1 MHRKL
6 IGLTI
11 LGLYFLVLAVAITNG
26 PLISYQSLLLG
37 LIGLIVI
44 TLAISSVAK
53 SIKLLDTPNED
64 RKRHQGSIPLIG
76 GIIIY
81 ISIIYGT
88 FVFGVDSFYRVII
101 ISLIPILIIGT
112 LDGIE
117 YIKTPISLRVIAQ
130 ILSSWII
137 IIFTDVYLKDLGDV
151 FGLGVISLNQLGI
164 PITIFCVVGV
174 CNAFNMLDGMDGLT
188 GSVTV
193 VIITSLLVLLYL
205 NNIVYN
211 WGLVLILSI
220 LIFLAFNLSFFGD
233 KQKIFLGDH
242 GSTGLGHIVA
252 WNLIYL
258 SQETDLIT
266 PVSSLWFIFY
276 PLTDAI
282 LIIIRRVRS
291 SKSIFHSDR
300 KHLHYYLSDLG
311 FSNLSILSVIFLIS
325 SLAALFA
332 VVSNYWQLKEYF
344 ALYAYFTLVI
354 FLIILGL
361 TKPEKF

>member
-1 MHRKL
+1 MSRKL

-11 LGLYFLVLAVAITNG
+11 LGLYLLVLAVAITNG

-44 TLAISSVAK
+44 TLATSSVAK
-53 SIKLLDTPNED
+53 VIKLLDTPNKE
-64 RKRHQGSIPLIG
+64 RKSHRGSVPLIG
-76 GIIIY
+76 GLIIY

-88 FVFGVDSFYRVII
+88 FVFGVDPFYRVII

-137 IIFTDVYLKDLGDV
+137 IIFTDVYLKDLGDL
-151 FGLGVISLNQLGI
+151 FGLGTISLNQLGI

-193 VIITSLLVLLYL
+193 VIITALLILLYL

-276 PLTDAI
+276 PLTDTI

-311 FSNLSILSVIFLIS
+311 FSDFSILSIIILIS
-325 SLAALFA
+325 SLAAFFA
-332 VVSNYWQLKEYF
+332 VGSNYWELKEYF
-344 ALYAYFTLVI
+344 VFYTYFTLVI

>member
-1 MHRKL
+1 MYRKL

-11 LGLYFLVLAVAITNG
+11 LGVYLLVLAVAITNG
-26 PLISYQSLLLG
+26 PLVSYQSLLLG

-44 TLAISSVAK
+44 TSLISSLAK
-53 SIKLLDTPNED
+53 NIKLLDTPNEK
-64 RKRHQGSIPLIG
+64 RKNHQGSIPLIG

-88 FVFGVDSFYRVII
+88 FVFGVDPFYRII
-101 ISLIPILIIGT
+101 TISLIPILIIGT

-117 YIKTPISLRVIAQ
+117 YIRTPISLRVISQ

-137 IIFTDVYLKDLGDV
+137 IIFTDVYLKDLGDL
-151 FGLGVISLNQLGI
+151 FGLGIISLNQLGI

-174 CNAFNMLDGMDGLT
+174 CNAFNMLDGMDGIM

-193 VIITSLLVLLYL
+193 VIITSLLILLYL
-205 NNIVYN
+205 NNVVYN
-211 WGLVLILSI
+211 FGLILILSI

-258 SQETDLIT
+258 SQETNLIT
-266 PVSSLWFIFY
+266 PVSSLWFIFL
-276 PLTDAI
+276 PLTDTI
-282 LIIIRRVRS
+282 LTIIRRVRS
-291 SKSIFHSDR
+291 SKSIFHPDR
-300 KHLHYYLSDLG
+300 KHLHYFLSDLG
-311 FSNLSILSVIFLIS
+311 FSNKLILIIMLLIS
-325 SLAALFA
+325 FLAACFA
-332 VVSNYWQLKEYF
+332 VGSNYWQLKEYF
-344 ALYAYFTLVI
+344 VFYSYLTVVV
-354 FLIILGL
+354 FLIILGF
-361 TKPEKF
+361 TKPEKS